1 MRKIGSITKS
11 FTFEGKRYYVSAPTE
26 KEAIIKM
33 LNRKKELEEKSF
45 RTTSALTLE
54 EWSEICV
61 DTYKTNQK
69 EITRKKYEYR
79 MKHCILDKIGKR
91 RLSFI
96 KPIEL
101 QQILN
106 DLQGQSKTQ
115 INEVYQQLR
124 LLFGKAYENKLIQED
139 ISEYLIKPKGYK
151 TNRREITD
159 AERKA
164 LIEASKKDSR
174 FDLFLFMLYC
184 GCRPSEAQHLRYEDI
199 QEIEG
204 KAILKIRGTK
214 TANAERIVPLKKE
227 LYEKYRSKKKGY
239 IFTTSGG
246 KIYTDS
252 NYKNLCNALYRE
264 MDILMGAK
272 TYRNHI
278 YESVLAEDFCPYCLR
293 HTFCCDCARRGIDV
307 RITSKLM
314 GHSSIQ
320 ITNDIYTHIDNS
332 TIILVNLD

>member
-1 MRKIGSITKS
+1 MRKIGSVTKT
-11 FTFEGKRYYVSAPTE
+11 FTFEGKRYYISAPTE

-33 LNRKKELEEKSF
+33 TNKKRDLEENVI
-45 RTTSALTLE
+45 RTSSSMTLE
-54 EWSEICV
+54 DWAEICV
-61 DTYKTNQK
+61 NTYKTNQK

-79 MKHCILDKIGKR
+79 MRHCILSKLGKR
-91 RLSFI
+91 KLSSLKQI
-96 KPIEL
+96 DL
-101 QQILN
+101 QMILN

-124 LLFGKAYENKLIQED
+124 LLFGKAYENKLLSED
-139 ISEYLIKPKGYK
+139 ISQFLMKPKGYK
-151 TNRREITD
+151 NKRREITD
-159 AERKA
+159 AEREALLKA
-164 LIEASKKDSR
+164 AQKDSR
-174 FDLFLFMLYC
+174 FDMFLFMLYC

-214 TANAERIVPLKKE
+214 TANADRIVPLRKE
-227 LYEKYRSKKKGY
+227 LFEKYRTKKKGY

-332 TIILVNLD
+332 AIILVNLD